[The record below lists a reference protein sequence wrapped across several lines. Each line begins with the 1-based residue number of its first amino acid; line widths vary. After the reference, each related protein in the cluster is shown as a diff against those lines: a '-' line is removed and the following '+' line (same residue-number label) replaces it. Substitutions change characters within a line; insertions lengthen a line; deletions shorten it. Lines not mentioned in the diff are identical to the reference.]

1 MGKNVE
7 GYTTE
12 LKVVVSREG
21 MAGWACGLRGRYF
34 HFSTHTA
41 ILIEFFTS
49 LHHFI
54 LSIFQGKKI
63 PSRDACSNS
72 KPRSYYF
79 RLKIN
84 PITKHHQSPTEV
96 DLRKALAL
104 SC

>member
-12 LKVVVSREG
+12 LKVVVSRVG

-54 LSIFQGKKI
+54 LSIFQGKK
-63 PSRDACSNS
+63 
-72 KPRSYYF
+72 
-79 RLKIN
+79 N
-84 PITKHHQSPTEV
+84 PI
-96 DLRKALAL
+96 
-104 SC
+104 